1 MALKILSIETTGPY
15 ASVAYLEPETETAD
29 ERVAPGEFSHLE
41 STLPLAKELL
51 EANGAKLSDV
61 THVAV
66 SRGPGSFTGIRIGMT
81 IARTLGQTLNVPLIP
96 VPTLESFLYH
106 APDEHTLICPLFDAK
121 RSQVYGAAYRME
133 NGQRVTEVPEC
144 AFDINDYMNLVQIP
158 LHNYRIETGKQMT
171 PLFFGDGI
179 EPYKRAIGER
189 LLSWCDADLIPDGFQ
204 AFAPAEF
211 RFQRALAVAYLG
223 WMMANEGKAVP
234 WNEAEPVYL
243 RKAEAERKL
252 DAEREEKL
260 QAALDVFTK

>member
-1 MALKILSIETTGPY
+1 MRILAIETTGPY
-15 ASVAYLEPETETAD
+15 ASVAYLEPETDTAD

-41 STLPLAKELL
+41 ATLPLAEELL
-51 EANGAKLSDV
+51 RTNGVSVSDL
-61 THVAV
+61 THIAV

-81 IARTLGQTLNVPLIP
+81 IARTLGQTLGIPVIP
-96 VPTLESFLYH
+96 VPTLESFLYN
-106 APDEHTLICPLFDAK
+106 APDERTLICPVFDAK

-133 NGQRVTEVPEC
+133 NGERLAEVPES

-179 EPYKRAIGER
+179 QPYQKEIGSR

-204 AFAPAEF
+204 AFAPEAF
-211 RFQRALAVAYLG
+211 RYQRALAVAYLG

-260 QAALDVFTK
+260 KAALDVFTK